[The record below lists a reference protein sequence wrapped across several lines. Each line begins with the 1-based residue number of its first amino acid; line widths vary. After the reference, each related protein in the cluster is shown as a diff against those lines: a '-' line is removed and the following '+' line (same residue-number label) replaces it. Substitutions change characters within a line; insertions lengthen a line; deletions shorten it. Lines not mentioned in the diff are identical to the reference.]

1 MWCAYAFS
9 LLFVLDTKMGRGV
22 EMKCSGGSV
31 KNKTYSSFLRYRPPF
46 MERVPPGVPS
56 PNGGRGVPPPN
67 GGSCDALLASFGKS
81 RTEYARLAG
90 GAGTIRRRSP
100 FPLKD
105 DAGYIGY
112 LTDDEE
118 DTAVVSGSGDGAST
132 VARRRRELLGS
143 DADMSFSNCLFM
155 MITVCGLLMLFL
167 FAVSPWGVPPPR
179 RL

>member
-1 MWCAYAFS
+1 
-9 LLFVLDTKMGRGV
+9 
-22 EMKCSGGSV
+22 MKCSSGSV

-46 MERVPPGVPS
+46 MERL
-56 PNGGRGVPPPN
+56 PPPN

-90 GAGTIRRRSP
+90 GVGRLAGVGGGCITKRKLP

-118 DTAVVSGSGDGAST
+118 DTVVSGGGDGAST

>member
-1 MWCAYAFS
+1 
-9 LLFVLDTKMGRGV
+9 
-22 EMKCSGGSV
+22 
-31 KNKTYSSFLRYRPPF
+31 
-46 MERVPPGVPS
+46 MERVPPGVPP

-90 GAGTIRRRSP
+90 VGGRLAGGGEVGRLAGGGEGQLAGGAGIIHRRSSSS
-100 FPLKD
+100 FPLKG

-118 DTAVVSGSGDGAST
+118 DTVVSGGGGGGAST
-132 VARRRRELLGS
+132 VVARRRRELLGS

>member
-1 MWCAYAFS
+1 
-9 LLFVLDTKMGRGV
+9 
-22 EMKCSGGSV
+22 MKCSGGSV

-90 GAGTIRRRSP
+90 GGGGAGGRLAGGGGGCITKRKLS

-118 DTAVVSGSGDGAST
+118 DTAVVSGSGDGDGAST